1 MLVASATGKGWESG
15 GGREKM
21 AKSDPGRDV
30 VAKGTGRGS
39 SLPVIIVARPTT
51 VIRISFSAG
60 FLSLPLPLPLQQS
73 HPERASGYGP
83 RLQASLDDDLIVSA
97 IELLLPSLLL
107 LLPLRTPR
115 FAPFKV
121 SAPLFFFFFNARSS
135 STINQG

>member
-121 SAPLFFFFFNARSS
+121 SAPFFFNARSS

>member
-121 SAPLFFFFFNARSS
+121 SAPLFFNARSS